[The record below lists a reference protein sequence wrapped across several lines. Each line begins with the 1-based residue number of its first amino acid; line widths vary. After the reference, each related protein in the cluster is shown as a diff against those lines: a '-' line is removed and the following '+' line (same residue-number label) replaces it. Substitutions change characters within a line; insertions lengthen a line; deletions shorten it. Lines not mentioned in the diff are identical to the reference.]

1 MTEVDFEA
9 VLRSLETDL
18 ATKRLLLTDLEREV
32 DDLEAVVE
40 PMRRLVGAD
49 DAEQGPQVRPAV
61 ERWAVEAYLSGGAEP
76 LGFVV
81 KRGGRRQRGL
91 PDEQVTE
98 GPEQVDT
105 GHPEALVE
113 AGAAELAEVTE
124 PVVRVESV
132 DEATTTGPQDLFPG
146 PTLGQ
151 QVLDYF
157 RAHPEQ
163 QLSVRRVH
171 DALVDHGLS
180 GIDQNDVRNAMHF
193 AKQLDPLLRQESRKA
208 WVYQGAPR
216 EDENPTAI
224 EGRVAADG

>member
-49 DAEQGPQVRPAV
+49 DAEQGPEVRPAV

-76 LGFVV
+76 LGFAV
-81 KRGGRRQRGL
+81 KRGGRRQRHL
-91 PDEQVTE
+91 TDEQATE

-105 GHPEALVE
+105 DHFE
-113 AGAAELAEVTE
+113 AGTAELAEMTE

-180 GIDQNDVRNAMHF
+180 GIDLNDVRNAMHF

-224 EGRVAADG
+224 EGRVAAHG